1 MTSKQLDGVDTVMG
15 LIRGE
20 QLAPRFQPIAALADG
35 AILGHEALIRGPS
48 GSPLEF
54 PDALFGRSR
63 EESVTFELE
72 QHCVKTILRRAESF
86 DQCGK
91 VFVNLSA
98 HALTRLADEAGVE
111 RLSYWAASHGF
122 PLRKLVIEITE
133 HESVT
138 DTGDLIAKANAM
150 RAVGIVF
157 AIDDFGEGRSSLRL
171 WAELEPE
178 FVKIDKFFTRGL
190 GEHAYKIQTLK
201 TIVHMA
207 ETLGG
212 QLIAEGIETAH
223 TLALVRDL
231 GIEFGQGYFLG
242 RPAHEPLRKI
252 EAAALEE
259 IGRREVPVL
268 QNARVVRNQ
277 SVSAEK
283 LIIRVPPMSSA
294 ATNEDVVRFFH
305 DHLHYPAVAVVE
317 NDRPIGLINRR
328 SLMDRYTQPFH
339 KDLYGR
345 RPCTLFMDSSPRLLE
360 QTATISEMMSLLTSE
375 DQRYLTDGLI
385 ITDAGRYVGIGT
397 GEQLVRTV
405 TEYRVEAARHANPL
419 TYLPG
424 NIPITE
430 HIEKL
435 LSVQN
440 RFVASYCDLNHFKPF
455 NDQFGYWRGDE
466 MIRLLASVVVAHS
479 ANRKD
484 FVGHVGGDDLIVLF
498 QSPDWR
504 KRCEDIILQFNA
516 SAKGLFDA
524 AALQNGGIEAE
535 DRAGNPTFFPLTTL
549 SIGAVLINPGEFRRA
564 SDVASAAA
572 AAKRQAKRT
581 QQGLFVVEDPSI
593 SLRFVSRESD
603 GGEDLHATV
612 WR

>member
-1 MTSKQLDGVDTVMG
+1 MMSMHPNGAKTVMA
-15 LIRGE
+15 LISGE
-20 QLAPRFQPIAALADG
+20 QLKPRFQPIAALVDG
-35 AILGHEALIRGPS
+35 AILGHEALIRGPA
-48 GSPLEF
+48 GSVLEF
-54 PDALFGRSR
+54 PDALFEKSR
-63 EESVTFELE
+63 EENIAFELE
-72 QHCVKTILRRAESF
+72 QHCVKTILRWAESF

-98 HALTRLADEAGVE
+98 HALTRIVNDGGVE
-111 RLSYWAASHGF
+111 RLLLWAANHGF
-122 PLRKLVIEITE
+122 PMRKLVIEITE

-138 DTGDLIAKANAM
+138 EPGDLIAKANAL
-150 RAVGIVF
+150 RALGISF

-178 FVKIDKFFTRGL
+178 YVKIDKFFTHGL
-190 GEHAYKIQTLK
+190 SDHTYKIQTLK
-201 TIVHMA
+201 TIVQMA
-207 ETLGG
+207 DTLGG

-231 GIEFGQGYFLG
+231 GIAFGQGYFLG
-242 RPAHEPLRKI
+242 RPAHEPFRQI
-252 EAAALEE
+252 EADALEE
-259 IGRREVPVL
+259 IARREVPVL
-268 QNARVVRNQ
+268 QTVRLARNQ
-277 SVSAEK
+277 TLSAEK
-283 LIIRVPPMSSA
+283 LIIRVPPASPT
-294 ATNEDVVRFFH
+294 ATNEDMVHFFH
-305 DHLHYPAVAVVE
+305 DHLHYPAVAVVA
-317 NDRPIGLINRR
+317 NGRPVGLINRR
-328 SLMDRYTQPFH
+328 VLMDKYTQPFH
-339 KDLYGR
+339 RELYGR
-345 RPCTLFMDSSPRLLE
+345 RPCTLFMDPSPRLLE
-360 QTATISEMMSLLTSE
+360 QTATITEMMSLLTSD

-435 LSVQN
+435 LAVEN
-440 RFVASYCDLNHFKPF
+440 RFVACYCDLNHFKPF

-466 MIRLLASVVVAHS
+466 MIRLLAGVVVAHA

-498 QSPDWR
+498 QSADWR
-504 KRCEDIILQFNA
+504 KRCEDIIAEFNE

-524 AALQNGGIEAE
+524 DALRSGGIEAE

-549 SIGAVLINPGEFRRA
+549 SIGAVLINPGTFRRA
-564 SDVASAAA
+564 ADVASAAA

-581 QQGLFVVEDPSI
+581 QQGLFVVDDPTA
-593 SLRFVSRESD
+593 SLRFVARESD